1 MFMTEHD
8 PLHALLREW
17 KAPEPTPELDTRI
30 AAAYREA
37 VGQDAVGREA
47 VARPPILRR
56 FWRARVSL
64 PAPVLAVGVLAVLAL
79 FLWFRVASPPPPALP
94 ATSDL
99 VTHLDATGFQALPDG
114 AARVI
119 SVKDLKK

>member
-17 KAPEPTPELDTRI
+17 KTPEPTPELDARI

-37 VGQDAVGREA
+37 AVRDAVP
-47 VARPPILRR
+47 RPPILRR
-56 FWRARVSL
+56 FWRTRVSI
-64 PAPVLAVGVLAVLAL
+64 PAPVLAAGVLAVLAV
-79 FLWFRVASPPPPALP
+79 FLWFRVASPPPPASP

-119 SVKDLKK
+119 SVKELRK

>member
-8 PLHALLREW
+8 PLQALLREW
-17 KAPEPTPELDTRI
+17 KSPEPPPELDTRI

-37 VGQDAVGREA
+37 MGRDAVDRDA
-47 VARPPILRR
+47 VPRPPILRR

-64 PAPVLAVGVLAVLAL
+64 PAPVLAVGVLAVLAV
-79 FLWFRVASPPPPALP
+79 FLWFRIANSPPPALP

-99 VTHLDATGFQALPDG
+99 VTHLDATGFQPLPNG
-114 AARVI
+114 TARVI
-119 SVKDLKK
+119 SVKELRK

>member
-1 MFMTEHD
+1 MTEHD

-17 KAPEPTPELDTRI
+17 KAPEPTPELDAGI

-37 VGQDAVGREA
+37 VGRDAVPR
-47 VARPPILRR
+47 RPILRR

-64 PAPVLAVGVLAVLAL
+64 PAPVLAAGVLAALAV
-79 FLWFRVASPPPPALP
+79 FLWVRVASPPPTALP

-99 VTHLDATGFQALPDG
+99 VTHLDATGFQALPNG
-114 AARVI
+114 EARVI
-119 SVKDLKK
+119 SVKELGK

>member
-30 AAAYREA
+30 AAAYR
-37 VGQDAVGREA
+37 DAVGREV

-64 PAPVLAVGVLAVLAL
+64 PAPVLVMGVLALLAV
-79 FLWFRVASPPPPALP
+79 FLWFRVAAPPPPVIP
-94 ATSDL
+94 APPDL
-99 VTHLDATGFQALPDG
+99 VTHGDATGFQPLPNG
-114 AARVI
+114 EARVI
-119 SVKDLKK
+119 SVKELKK

>member
-1 MFMTEHD
+1 MLMTEHD

-17 KAPEPTPELDTRI
+17 KAPEPTPELDARI

-37 VGQDAVGREA
+37 VGQAAVGRE
-47 VARPPILRR
+47 VVPRPPILRR
-56 FWRARVSL
+56 FWRTRVSI
-64 PAPVLAVGVLAVLAL
+64 PAPVLAAGALAVLAV
-79 FLWFRVASPPPPALP
+79 FLWFRVASAPAPALP

-119 SVKDLKK
+119 SVKELRK